1 MTYASEDV
9 LDSEIAIAL
18 VNRNNEII
26 NTSTTANSNNYTTS

>member
-26 NTSTTANSNNYTTS
+26 NTSTTANSNNYTTG